1 MRAGAVVL
9 VRTWV
14 DDLPDEARAITTL
27 FLADAAAAAL
37 TLPEGAEWAALID
50 EFGGVL
56 STGRGRAGAGADAAR
71 PLGRRAGRGD
81 ARRA

>member
-1 MRAGAVVL
+1 MTLPAAMRARAVVL

-37 TLPEGAEWAALID
+37 TL
-50 EFGGVL
+50 
-56 STGRGRAGAGADAAR
+56 
-71 PLGRRAGRGD
+71 RRERDGPR
-81 ARRA
+81 